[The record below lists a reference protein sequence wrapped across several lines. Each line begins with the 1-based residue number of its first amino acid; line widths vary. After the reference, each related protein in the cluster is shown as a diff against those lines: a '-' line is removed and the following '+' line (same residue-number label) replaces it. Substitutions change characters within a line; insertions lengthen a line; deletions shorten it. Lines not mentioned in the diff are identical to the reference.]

1 MEKKYQVFVSST
13 YEDLQAERQEI
24 MHALLELNC
33 IPAGMELFPAAD
45 EDQWSLIKGVID
57 DCDYYIVIS
66 AGRYGSIGP
75 EGISYTEMEHR
86 YAIEQK
92 KPMIAFLNK
101 DPDSLPKNRT
111 EGKEE
116 GQKLLAQFRSRLQ
129 ERMCKYWSSPQELG
143 SVVSRSLIMLQRK
156 HPGIGWVRGDL
167 VPDREASVELLDLR
181 KQIESLEKQLDA
193 ARTQAPPGTEHL
205 AQGGDKFMIEY
216 SASSKK
222 TNFFDTHSWTGSVFV
237 DWNEIFYTVSPLL
250 IHEAADSEVRRAI
263 NGLVAR
269 EALPNLKRNSEA
281 EGHSFSNFRVRD
293 DSFHTIIVQLR
304 ALGLMTQS
312 VKNKSVKDTATYWTL
327 TPYGDSVM
335 LNLRAMAKPVAM
347 QNESVGRGATAKT
360 SPKKAIKKTAKKP

>member
-13 YEDLQAERQEI
+13 YEDLQQERREI

-57 DCDYYIVIS
+57 DCDYYIIIS

-92 KPMIAFLNK
+92 KPVIAFLHR

-111 EGKEE
+111 EAKQE
-116 GQKLLAQFRSRLQ
+116 GQELLSQFRARLQ

-156 HPGIGWVRGDL
+156 HPGIGWVRGDM

-181 KQIESLEKQLDA
+181 KQIEDLQKQLDA
-193 ARTQAPPGTEHL
+193 ARTQAPPGTDGL
-205 AQGGDKFMIEY
+205 AQGENPFVIQYTARSIKGFN
-216 SASSKK
+216 S
-222 TNFFDTHSWTGSVFV
+222 HSWTGGVSVAW
-237 DWNEIFYTVSPLL
+237 DDIFYTVSPLL
-250 IHEAADSEVRRAI
+250 IHESSDGDVRRSL
-263 NGLVAR
+263 NGLITQ
-269 EALPNLKRNSEA
+269 EALPNLKQNPKA
-281 EGHSFSNFRVRD
+281 EGHQFLEFHIEE

-304 ALGLMTQS
+304 ALGLITQS
-312 VKNKSVKDTATYWTL
+312 VKNRSIKDASTYWTL
-327 TPYGDSVM
+327 TPYGDSLM
-335 LNLRAMAKPVAM
+335 LRLRAMGRPELSDDISTSTGAAAK
-347 QNESVGRGATAKT
+347 SATMRK
-360 SPKKAIKKTAKKP
+360 SKKPTQE